1 MYLVLPKGRT
11 AARACVGEF
20 VEASKKSGT
29 VKRAID
35 EAKLRGV
42 SVAPSAKENITPGG
56 GC

>member
-1 MYLVLPKGRT
+1 VS
-11 AARACVGEF
+11 EF

-42 SVAPSAKENITPGG
+42 SVAPAAKENLTPGG
-56 GC
+56 GY